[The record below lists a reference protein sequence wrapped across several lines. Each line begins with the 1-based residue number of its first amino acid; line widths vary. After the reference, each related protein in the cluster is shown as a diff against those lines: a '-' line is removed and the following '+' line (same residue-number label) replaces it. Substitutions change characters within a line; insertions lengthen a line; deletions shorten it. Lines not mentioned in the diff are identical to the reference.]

1 MKKTLQ
7 AGAALTAAALALTL
21 TACGNNE
28 PTTETSTA
36 GTPAANTPAAEKL
49 SGTLQGTGA
58 SSMKEAQQV
67 WRAEFNKQQ
76 PGVTINY
83 APDGS
88 GAGRKAFSEGG
99 AAFAGSD
106 RALKD
111 EEIAGEKALTLA
123 NCADGGALNL
133 PVYISPIAIIYNVPG
148 VKDLKLDGP
157 TTAKIFRGEIKNWND
172 PAIAALN
179 AGVTLPDLAITPVH
193 RSDNSGTTENFTD
206 TLSKVAKDVWTDKAS
221 GDWPKELAGE
231 AAQGTSGVVAA
242 VKNGQGTIGYADE
255 SGVEPDMTHAKF
267 SATGQGEFYG
277 PTAEAAA
284 KIVNA
289 SKRVEGRAD
298 NDYALKLDRTAAGY
312 PFVLISYMIVC
323 QNYKDAS
330 VGKLVQAYTDFVVS
344 DAAQNASVKQAGNA
358 PLSGELATGVRKAA
372 KTIK

>member
-1 MKKTLQ
+1 
-7 AGAALTAAALALTL
+7 
-21 TACGNNE
+21 
-28 PTTETSTA
+28 
-36 GTPAANTPAAEKL
+36 
-49 SGTLQGTGA
+49 
-58 SSMKEAQQV
+58 
-67 WRAEFNKQQ
+67 
-76 PGVTINY
+76 
-83 APDGS
+83 
-88 GAGRKAFSEGG
+88 
-99 AAFAGSD
+99 
-106 RALKD
+106 
-111 EEIAGEKALTLA
+111 
-123 NCADGGALNL
+123 
-133 PVYISPIAIIYNVPG
+133 
-148 VKDLKLDGP
+148 
-157 TTAKIFRGEIKNWND
+157 
-172 PAIAALN
+172 
-179 AGVTLPDLAITPVH
+179 VH